1 MINGDDIDDIS
12 SPLLE
17 KSLITPELKTN
28 KQTKKPSKTRN
39 YMTEKLRSILL
50 SLCHLYKL
58 NTAHSNIPPGSSYSF
73 NNLLKIAV
81 GFERYE

>member
-28 KQTKKPSKTRN
+28 KQKNPQQNKKLYDRKVKIHTTKSV
-39 YMTEKLRSILL
+39 
-50 SLCHLYKL
+50 SLIQVK
-58 NTAHSNIPPGSSYSF
+58 HSTFKHTSWELIF
-73 NNLLKIAV
+73 I
-81 GFERYE
+81 